1 VYLAATLQTRYE
13 RFVMNIT
20 ILRMRAAAVLV
31 FGGLGAWV
39 PYGALADTMEMEPEK
54 YSALKAFADR
64 RLITK

>member
-1 VYLAATLQTRYE
+1 
-13 RFVMNIT
+13 MNIT

-54 YSALKAFADR
+54 YPALKAFADR